1 MRPRNFG
8 YSLSSTRMIV
18 AIANWFGLIV
28 AVGLAASV
36 VYFTFINPTSLFD
49 LDGNV
54 LLNDD
59 YLLYAAAILF
69 SGVSLA
75 SHAFIINF
83 NRKVDDITF
92 LNNRY
97 ILILFSLSI
106 GGVFTPLILM
116 RLPNTS
122 VSSSIT
128 PRIAISQGFGVISLA
143 AGIPTLAFL
152 GPIINWTNMFSGDA
166 LEVMISA
173 FAIITMVL
181 IAWGIINLSLFSGN
195 NVKERYETS
204 GARGLMVFVSTINLI
219 FGTIT
224 LIFIIIETILT
235 IISLIGSL
243 FQRRG
248 NIFSTMLNSMMVSM
262 MIGVRLLVLFT
273 AWNCIKG
280 IWAKENFTYAR
291 YEKLAQ
297 KEQEYAAE
305 ANNV

>member
-1 MRPRNFG
+1 MRPRAFG
-8 YSLSSTRMIV
+8 YSLSTTRMIV
-18 AIANWFGLIV
+18 ALANW
-28 AVGLAASV
+28 VGLVGAVVLAAVV
-36 VYFTFINPTSLFD
+36 VYFTFINPSSLFD
-49 LDGNV
+49 LNGDV

-59 YLLYAAAILF
+59 YLLYSAAILF
-69 SGVSLA
+69 SGMSLA

-106 GGVFTPLILM
+106 GGVWTPFILM
-116 RLPNTS
+116 RLPNTNI
-122 VSSSIT
+122 SSSIT
-128 PRIAISQGFGVISLA
+128 PRIAISQGFGAVCLA

-152 GPIINWTNMFSGDA
+152 GPVINWTNMFSGDA

-173 FAIITMVL
+173 LVIISMVL
-181 IAWGIINLSLFSGN
+181 IAWGIINVSLFSGN

-235 IISLIGSL
+235 IINLIGSL
-243 FQRRG
+243 FQRRS
-248 NIFSTMLNSMMVSM
+248 NIFSAVLNSMMISM
-262 MIGVRLLVLFT
+262 MIGVRILILFT
-273 AWNCIKG
+273 AWKSIKG
-280 IWAKENFTYAR
+280 IWAKENFTYTR

-297 KEQEYAAE
+297 TEQEYAIE
-305 ANNV
+305 ANQ